1 MKNSKILE
9 IKIECYLNHWYP
21 LYPFY
26 IYTTIKFDLNDNIPI
41 KDRINDFLKSKG
53 IDNPNKK
60 FIYLF
65 KEEHA
70 IMKFDPNKPISQI
83 SNNKGDKILLSDKE
97 YKIKNEVNEVI
108 IHSQKIINENED
120 DKSSTRKIT
129 TPKNSQANNQ
139 LEKNE
144 KIILEFSHT
153 IIKII
158 NFVISLLVISGII
171 AFILTFI
178 YVCFSGYIF
187 TNDVAYGN
195 ININYLS
202 TTGPSLSGTINKL
215 FSNGARYKYNGNRYI
230 TSYEKSTEYNGQFV
244 KYKDLGNKEYNY
256 DKDRYIK
263 YQENKPN
270 NTDQLNGCNIYSDY
284 SLNGNSKINNC
295 DYLFPEPYSSNFNKY
310 LYDRWLTTLILAVF
324 IFILD
329 IILAIFGFL
338 LFINKEEQQKE
349 YGNDLIVYG
358 NK

>member
-70 IMKFDPNKPISQI
+70 IMKFDLNKPISQI

-144 KIILEFSHT
+144 KIILEFNYT

-171 AFILTFI
+171 AIIINLLRNPEKGKEKEIDFKFEKLIANII
-178 YVCFSGYIF
+178 YSPKDIYIF
-187 TNDVAYGN
+187 KTHEKTNVITEGKN
-195 ININYLS
+195 I
-202 TTGPSLSGTINKL
+202 
-215 FSNGARYKYNGNRYI
+215 
-230 TSYEKSTEYNGQFV
+230 STENSTREFGEEKTFV
-244 KYKDLGNKEYNY
+244 LM
-256 DKDRYIK
+256 
-263 YQENKPN
+263 
-270 NTDQLNGCNIYSDY
+270 
-284 SLNGNSKINNC
+284 
-295 DYLFPEPYSSNFNKY
+295 
-310 LYDRWLTTLILAVF
+310 V
-324 IFILD
+324 
-329 IILAIFGFL
+329 
-338 LFINKEEQQKE
+338 QKE
-349 YGNDLIVYG
+349 YQEISSNNSVKYYYSAVFSQINSTVDAWSM
-358 NK
+358 